1 MKKTLLLAG
10 LLALTGSLC
19 AQNMPLCE
27 VFEKLGNNSSD
38 FSPLMGPA
46 TDTLEI
52 NFVSTIEVDK
62 AEKSIFK
69 KLLGAPYFE
78 ASYGSFQTETEALQF
93 VKGIQQ
99 EFSAC
104 WEGFRFPEKYDK
116 ALNIRDFRFVQD
128 ALNIFRV
135 YEASLRIDQWAGEFY
150 VSFRFPQ
157 SSDDFFTG
165 TTPAFVDYQVLPKT
179 EDDSPFA
186 FSLKLVMTEAFEGFE
201 RIRGDLIL
209 DPNNFFSCYE
219 AKFMPTGYE
228 NCYIEDRGLGIIF
241 YTIPLLSNVEEASFV
256 EHLNTLVPKV
266 LDALGSDY
274 AISQSADG
282 TSATI
287 VRKDDPVHRAGTL
300 SISAKDGLYSV
311 NLILDAYR

>member
-19 AQNMPLCE
+19 AQSLSLCE

-69 KLLGAPYFE
+69 KFLSAPYFE
-78 ASYGSFQTETEALQF
+78 ADYGSFQTEAEALQF
-93 VKGIQQ
+93 VKGLQQ
-99 EFSAC
+99 EFLSC
-104 WEGFRFPEKYDK
+104 WGSFRFPEKYDK
-116 ALNIRDFRFVQD
+116 TLNIRDFKFVHD
-128 ALNIFRV
+128 VENMFRV
-135 YEASLRIDQWAGEFY
+135 YEASLRIDQYGDEFD

-157 SSDDFFTG
+157 SSDDFFSG
-165 TTPAFVDYQVLPKT
+165 TTPAYVDYQVLPEK

-186 FSLKLVMTEAFEGFE
+186 FSLKLVMIEAFEGFE

-209 DPNNFFSCYE
+209 DPNNYFSRYE
-219 AKFMPTGYE
+219 AKFTPTGYE

-241 YTIPLLSNVEEASFV
+241 YTIPLLSNVEEASFA
-256 EHLNTLVPKV
+256 ELLNTLVPKV
-266 LDALGSDY
+266 FDALGSDY
-274 AISQSADG
+274 AVSQSSDG
-282 TSATI
+282 TSVTI
-287 VRKDDPVHRAGTL
+287 VRKDDPVHRTGTL
-300 SISAKDGLYSV
+300 SISGSDGLYSV
-311 NLILDAYR
+311 TLSLDAYR